1 MYQQTKIILEHLL
14 RGIKNGKEYTIDM
27 CANDINIIYSNQ
39 FTSEI
44 FIYEKHI
51 DKLLHL
57 CCFEFKTTLEEIKGK
72 SRKRNIVIAR
82 QIAMHILYSYKS
94 GTMHTIGNLFGG
106 RDHSTVIH
114 SIRAINNMIYVK
126 YDGYDNYMNIKHKF
140 DEYLGIEKIQVTKDT
155 ILEKPKLAFPIDL
168 LDIDIDNK
176 LKSIINLNT
185 KDKDLIKYTG
195 VEKSTLEK
203 VKTKIEELKQLQ

>member
-1 MYQQTKIILEHLL
+1 
-14 RGIKNGKEYTIDM
+14 
-27 CANDINIIYSNQ
+27 
-39 FTSEI
+39 
-44 FIYEKHI
+44 
-51 DKLLHL
+51 
-57 CCFEFKTTLEEIKGK
+57 
-72 SRKRNIVIAR
+72 
-82 QIAMHILYSYKS
+82 
-94 GTMHTIGNLFGG
+94 MHTIGNLFGG
-106 RDHSTVIH
+106 RDHSTALH

-126 YDGYDNYMNIKHKF
+126 YDGYDNYMNIKSKF

-195 VEKSTLEK
+195 VEKTTLEK